1 MIAKIEAEYDT
12 KLKDFENSIG
22 LWEALHAAEE
32 AEFKLHCDEHLALAD
47 LRTKTDLI
55 HSQAYERQCSSV
67 EEQTMI
73 C

>member
-32 AEFKLHCDEHLALAD
+32 AEGLDVAEHG
-47 LRTKTDLI
+47 TP
-55 HSQAYERQCSSV
+55 AYNK
-67 EEQTMI
+67 
-73 C
+73 